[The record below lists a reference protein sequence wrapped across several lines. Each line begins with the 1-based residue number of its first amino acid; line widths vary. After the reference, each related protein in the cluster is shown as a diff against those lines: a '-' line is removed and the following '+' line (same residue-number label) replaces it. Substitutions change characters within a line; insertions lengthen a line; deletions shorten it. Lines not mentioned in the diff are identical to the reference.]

1 MADRV
6 DYYFRQRVTE
16 AELDLAF
23 TLLEKAD
30 RDLAADLGVYGVIGG
45 GVPAPHSPVP
55 DLTVDLTAPARAYDN
70 LGQRMFF
77 GTGQT
82 VDCAVDLVGIPTDV
96 ATAGNERWLG
106 VFLRFKRLLSD
117 PRTDGNSQQVL
128 FRRDESFELVVR
140 QAPEGPLGAAPKPAL
155 QADEL
160 LLCDVRRRPG
170 QTQIIAVDIDTSRR
184 QAFIFAQGTSVAVST
199 GTWSILQPLVGTV
212 QAALDEVD
220 DELRDH
226 FTAAGRRHAASAI
239 DYTPHGFVAANNVQ
253 AAVDE
258 LIDDLVTGA
267 SGSSGATRVGVDAA
281 AGTPNALS
289 AGTVKAQLAALLG
302 FVNAHVSATSGAHNA
317 SAIAATVHSFIT
329 GTNVQSQLQ
338 QIVSAL
344 TSTASP
350 SGASR
355 IGVVDSAGQL
365 NGADVESALAEL
377 VSAFSADHQRGNET
391 TPGQHKTIRQPNLG
405 GSKALLWDS
414 LGTGGASARFRVYAD
429 TTSIWF
435 TMNASWTGSAWT
447 RDSTGA
453 SAGGFRF
460 SGADFETFYQ
470 PSGTGTFTTWAR
482 RWRLPMASTTNSAFE
497 LSGPTQEEGRL
508 GAAWSNTA
516 NSTQTVAAG
525 GSSTFRSRFAATPS
539 SITLSVNYFTVI
551 NTTPQIVAATRDGF
565 GYFGYRSLT
574 AGQWAYWM
582 GTYTASA

>member
-6 DYYFRQRVTE
+6 DFYFRQRVTE

-23 TLLEKAD
+23 ALLEKAD
-30 RDLAADLGVYGVIGG
+30 RDLAADLGVYGVVGG
-45 GVPAPHSPVP
+45 GVPAPHSPVA
-55 DLTVDLTAPARAYDN
+55 DLTVDLTAPTRAYDN

-96 ATAGNERWLG
+96 TTAGNERWLG
-106 VFLRFKRLLSD
+106 IFLRFRRQLSD
-117 PRTDGNSQQVL
+117 PRTDGNSQQVF
-128 FRRDESFELVVR
+128 FRRDEAFELVVR
-140 QAPEGPLGAAPKPAL
+140 QAPEGASGFAPKPAL
-155 QADEL
+155 QANEL

-170 QTQIIAVDIDTSRR
+170 QTQILASDINTSRR
-184 QAFIFAQGTSVAVST
+184 QAFIFAQGSSVAVAT
-199 GTWSILQPLVGTV
+199 GTWSILEPLVGTV
-212 QAALDEVD
+212 QASLDEID
-220 DELRDH
+220 AELRDH
-226 FTAAGRRHAASAI
+226 FTATGRRHAASAI
-239 DYTPHGFVAANNVQ
+239 NYTPHGFVAANNVQ

-267 SGSSGATRVGVDAA
+267 SGNSGATRVGVDAS

-289 AGTVKAQLAALLG
+289 AGTVKTQIAALLG
-302 FVNAHVSATSGAHNA
+302 FINTHVGATSGAHNA
-317 SAIAATVHSFIT
+317 SAIAAAVHSFIT

-355 IGVVDSAGQL
+355 IGVADSAGQL
-365 NGADVESALAEL
+365 NGVDVESALAEL

-447 RDSTGA
+447 RDSTSA

-470 PSGTGTFTTWAR
+470 PSGTGTFTTWSR

-516 NSTQTVAAG
+516 SSTQTVAAG

-539 SITLSVNYFTVI
+539 SITLSVNYFTVV
-551 NTTPQIVAATRDGF
+551 NTAPQIVAASRDGF
-565 GYFGYRSLT
+565 GYYGYRSLT
-574 AGQWAYWM
+574 AGQWAFWM
-582 GTYTASA
+582 GSYTATA